1 MLLAVPWTIT
11 DCLNPWSDTKFKGLR
26 QVFLGANMLPIF
38 IFKGVIFIIQRHG
51 DYPGDD
57 FFGQQNGFSDT
68 HNLGKAVTE
77 TTNQVGF
84 AAYNSD
90 EQNDQNDQGNQE
102 ESRVKFVISKE
113 MFILMGIAVCK
124 IQ

>member
-1 MLLAVPWTIT
+1 M
-11 DCLNPWSDTKFKGLR
+11 
-26 QVFLGANMLPIF
+26 
-38 IFKGVIFIIQRHG
+38 IFIIQRHG

-57 FFGQQNGFSDT
+57 FFDLGQDEFSET

-77 TTNQVGF
+77 TANQVGSS
-84 AAYNSD
+84 AYNSD

-102 ESRVKFVISKE
+102 ESHVKFVISKE

-124 IQ
+124 ILLWCLYRSARDEGLDVTNL